1 MRQFCQT
8 LFYNS
13 FTSTDDAK
21 LFLMKAY
28 VEIMLFSFLIKN
40 PFTAIMYM
48 IIKVLRHL
56 EKPF

>member
-1 MRQFCQT
+1 M
-8 LFYNS
+8 
-13 FTSTDDAK
+13 DDAK

-28 VEIMLFSFLIKN
+28 VEIMLFSFLIKI
-40 PFTAIMYM
+40 PVTAIMYM